1 LQKWR
6 LGLAR
11 IANNILHKLL
21 LLLVILAPL
30 PLGSNREWSWTLAA
44 FIAALIALGWVLQ
57 SLVRPQQVSRLLKPP
72 VIVLFLAVIA
82 WVWLQTVA
90 WVPAG
95 WKHPLWGMTAG
106 VLGVTLPGSIS
117 LSAQD
122 SLVALMRLLSYGLVF
137 FLAFQFGREREKA
150 LTTFTWLAF
159 AGFAYAIYGLII
171 FWGEFGT
178 LFWFYDEGF
187 KGDVR
192 GTFVNRNS
200 FATYIGLALLVAIA
214 VFNQKLTRRS
224 RAAVPMLIGR
234 EQRIER
240 FILQVWKPLTAIL
253 LMTTALIL
261 THSRGGF
268 FSTLAGGLVLLYL
281 LNKRQQSHSRSKAVL
296 GGAVLVAVMAF
307 VLTSEV
313 LLQRI
318 DRLTLDGNG
327 RLQVYGMVAEAIE
340 DNPVLGFGYGTF
352 TDSFRLYRD
361 DRLRAHF
368 DKTHNTY
375 LENIFEL
382 GWPVAA
388 VLFLLIG
395 WLFLLCLKGAWTRG
409 RDWVYPATGVAAT
422 VLVGA
427 HSFFDFSLQM
437 PGIAITYAA
446 ILGVACA
453 QSYSSLSRQ

>member
-1 LQKWR
+1 MAQ
-6 LGLAR
+6 
-11 IANNILHKLL
+11 IVNNILHKLL

-44 FIAALIALGWVLQ
+44 FIAALITLGWVLQ
-57 SLVRPQQVSRLLKPP
+57 SLVRPQQVSRLLKLP
-72 VIVLFLAVIA
+72 VIVLFLAVLA
-82 WVWLQTVA
+82 WAWLQTVA
-90 WVPAG
+90 WVPAD
-95 WKHPLWGMTAG
+95 WKHPLWGMTGG
-106 VLGVTLPGSIS
+106 VLGTTLPGSIS

-137 FLAFQFGREREKA
+137 FLAFQFGRERDKA
-150 LTTFTWLAF
+150 LATFTWLAF

-214 VFNQKLTRRS
+214 VFNQKMVRRR
-224 RAAVPMLIGR
+224 RAVVPMLMGR
-234 EQRIER
+234 ELRIER

-281 LNKRQQSHSRSKAVL
+281 LNRRQQAQGRSKAVL

-318 DRLTLDGNG
+318 DRLTFDGNG
-327 RLQVYGMVAEAIE
+327 RMQVYGMVAEAIE

-361 DRLRAHF
+361 DRLQAHF
-368 DKTHNTY
+368 DKTHNT
-375 LENIFEL
+375 
-382 GWPVAA
+382 
-388 VLFLLIG
+388 
-395 WLFLLCLKGAWTRG
+395 
-409 RDWVYPATGVAAT
+409 
-422 VLVGA
+422 
-427 HSFFDFSLQM
+427 
-437 PGIAITYAA
+437 
-446 ILGVACA
+446 
-453 QSYSSLSRQ
+453 

>member
-1 LQKWR
+1 
-6 LGLAR
+6 LAR
-11 IANNILHKLL
+11 IADHILHKLL

-30 PLGSNREWSWTLAA
+30 PLGSNREWSWTLNA
-44 FIAALIALGWVLQ
+44 FIAALITLGWVLQ
-57 SLVRPQQVSRLLKPP
+57 SLFRPRQVSCLIKLP
-72 VIVLFLAVIA
+72 VIMLFLAVLA
-82 WVWLQTVA
+82 WAWLQTVA

-95 WKHPLWGMTAG
+95 WKHPLWGMAAG
-106 VLGVTLPGSIS
+106 VLGTALPGSIS

-137 FLAFQFGREREKA
+137 FLAFQYGRERDKA
-150 LTTFTWLAF
+150 LATFRWLAF

-187 KGDVR
+187 KADVR

-214 VFNQKLTRRS
+214 VFNQKVSRRS
-224 RAAVPMLIGR
+224 RAALPMLMGR
-234 EQRIER
+234 ELRIER
-240 FILQVWKPLTAIL
+240 FILQVWKPLIAIL

-281 LNKRQQSHSRSKAVL
+281 LNKRQQAHGRSKAVL
-296 GGAVLVAVMAF
+296 AGAVLVAVIAF

-318 DRLTLDGNG
+318 DRLTVDGNG
-327 RLQVYGMVAEAIE
+327 RAQVYGMTVEAIE

-361 DRLRAHF
+361 DRLAAHY

-382 GWPVAA
+382 GWPAA
-388 VLFLLIG
+388 TVLFLVIG
-395 WLFLLCLKGAWTRG
+395 WLALLCLKGAWTRG

-422 VLVGA
+422 VLVGV
-427 HSFFDFSLQM
+427 HSLFDFSLQM

-446 ILGVACA
+446 ILGVAYA
-453 QSYSSLSRQ
+453 QSFSSVSWE